1 MISLF
6 FLMIMGGISEII
18 LLGSFIPLIDILGN
32 PEKILENPLLKN
44 YTTNLDSADY
54 ISNLR
59 LIVAFLI
66 TSILIAT
73 SIRILNNFFI
83 CKVTAGIGSDLSYE
97 CYKKTLYQPYLTH
110 INQNTS
116 KIIGVLTDFI
126 NGTVIA
132 LNAYLQ
138 MMTSFIISIFLLIT
152 LCSLNIKVASTV
164 ILIIIIFYTF
174 ISSFNLS

>member
-1 MISLF
+1 
-6 FLMIMGGISEII
+6 MIMGGISEII

-73 SIRILNNFFI
+73 GIRILNNFFI
-83 CKVTAGIGSDLSYE
+83 CKVTAGIGSDLSYRL
-97 CYKKTLYQPYLTH
+97 YKKTIYKSY
-110 INQNTS
+110 
-116 KIIGVLTDFI
+116 
-126 NGTVIA
+126 
-132 LNAYLQ
+132 
-138 MMTSFIISIFLLIT
+138 
-152 LCSLNIKVASTV
+152 LNIIKDNSS
-164 ILIIIIFYTF
+164 ILINNISVSIVRLVGSIRLALTMVLSLISGSLIFF
-174 ISSFNLS
+174 WFNLYK